1 MIDPATVTIA
11 CATAVEASNAR
22 RTLPAMRVVE
32 TGVALRKLNEDL
44 GEAVI
49 SCGLAGG
56 LDREIP
62 TGAVIVPRVVGRPDG
77 STLTCDEEL
86 SQALFAASE
95 DLGFLTLRD
104 PLITTDDLIRGQER
118 TVWAQ
123 RGYAAVDMETG
134 LLEAPRVAAVRV
146 ILDTPL
152 RELSEEWLQ
161 PLRAMIKPRNWGE
174 MFWLAREAPQRARS
188 AALVIKAAFNP

>member
-1 MIDPATVTIA
+1 VIDPKSIVVA
-11 CATAVEASNAR
+11 CATAVEANAAR
-22 RTLPAMRVVE
+22 RVLPLVRVVE
-32 TGVALRKLNEDL
+32 TGVALRKLREDL
-44 GEAVI
+44 GDVVI

-56 LDREIP
+56 LNHELP
-62 TGAVIVPRVVGRPDG
+62 TGAVIVPNEVGRPDG
-77 STLTCDEEL
+77 STLHCDPEL
-86 SQALFAASE
+86 SQALFTAAE

-104 PLITTDDLIRGQER
+104 PLVTTNDLIRGPER
-118 TVWAQ
+118 TRWAQ

-134 LLEAPRVAAVRV
+134 LLQAKRIAAVRV

-174 MFWLAREAPQRARS
+174 MFWLAREAPQRARA
-188 AALVIKAAFNP
+188 AALVIKAALD